1 MILFQDVDEKI
12 YKRQVTKVTRLLLRL
27 AMERREVNK
36 QNSVC
41 IYYALLLTPR
51 NSPLPTSTRE
61 HTHSVVLSSNQSG
74 FVEPQPTMLAR
85 VSLQGHLRMANH
97 QKGTGNPI
105 IYNVRLGIV
114 FDNDVLLYRPHLIA
128 HPHCAQSTAA
138 LSKSVRHKI
147 LFNFS
152 TDKTNP

>member
-36 QNSVC
+36 QNSFC

-97 QKGTGNPI
+97 HKGTGNPI

-114 FDNDVLLYRPHLIA
+114 FDWP
-128 HPHCAQSTAA
+128 PHCAQSTAS